1 MIQIIP
7 NWHPIFVHFSV
18 ALLAAAAMLYVSAI
32 VLARTSIGDLCLIVA
47 RFNLFLGAGLSFAT
61 VAAGMYA
68 FLTVPID
75 DMQRPLVID
84 HRNWALVTALV
95 WWSLA
100 LWEAWRTWWS
110 RPPQIA
116 FVLVAVLA
124 LLPLGA
130 TGWKGAE
137 LVYRHGVGVLPASA
151 LSTPGGQR
159 TVGGP

>member
-1 MIQIIP
+1 MGNP
-7 NWHPIFVHFSV
+7 
-18 ALLAAAAMLYVSAI
+18 
-32 VLARTSIGDLCLIVA
+32 CLVVA
-47 RFNLFLGAGLSFAT
+47 RFNLLLGAGLSFAT
-61 VAAGMYA
+61 VAAGVYA
-68 FLTVPID
+68 SRTVAID
-75 DMQRPLVID
+75 DALVPFVVE
-84 HRNWALVTALV
+84 HRNWALVTALI

-116 FVLVAVLA
+116 LVLVAVLA

-137 LVYRHGVGVLPASA
+137 LVYRHGIGVLPASA